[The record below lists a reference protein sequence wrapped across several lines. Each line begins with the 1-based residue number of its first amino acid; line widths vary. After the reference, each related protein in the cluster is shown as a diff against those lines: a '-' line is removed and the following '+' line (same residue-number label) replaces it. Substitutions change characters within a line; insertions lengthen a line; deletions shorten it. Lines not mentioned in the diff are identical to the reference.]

1 MGFFSKKPSQ
11 NKIYEFEKAM
21 KIIAEN
27 PEYNA
32 IAVEG
37 GYKVV
42 HDVVANEKI
51 SRIKQKRKDF
61 INDISGNGAYNNMKG
76 KSSNNYYG
84 PPRYNSDENNY
95 IGR

>member
-37 GYKVV
+37 GYKIFS
-42 HDVVANEKI
+42 DEIANKKI
-51 SRIKQKRKDF
+51 DMIKEKRKNF
-61 INDISGNGAYNNMKG
+61 INSISGNGAYSNIKVEN
-76 KSSNNYYG
+76 NNYI
-84 PPRYNSDENNY
+84 PTNYNSYENNY